1 MDGSTDG
8 STMQG
13 IGGLSLP
20 DEFAGDFSGVLTA
33 HRDGVLVEG
42 WALGLADRS
51 LAVPNTFE
59 TRFGLASI
67 TKTFTAAAVLSLVA
81 DGTITLD
88 TTARS
93 ILGADLPLI
102 ADDVTIDQLLTHRSG
117 IGDYLD
123 EEIDDLAPLPIPVQ
137 QLDSVEAY
145 VPLVDGFE
153 TAFPAGERFA
163 YCNGGFVVLGILAE
177 RASGIPYGE
186 LITRR
191 VFEPAGMTS
200 ADLARSDAP
209 EPHTATGYR
218 DDGTTNVFHL
228 PVVGVGDGGAHAA
241 SADLDAFWRALYD
254 GRLLPERLV
263 AAMVEEVTED
273 AEDGRGYG
281 RGVWIDGDLV
291 SMAGGDHGVSAL
303 SSYDPVTRITVT
315 ALANVDTRTLRRI
328 TWLRSALARVT
339 R

>member
-1 MDGSTDG
+1 MDGSSDG
-8 STMQG
+8 SALQG
-13 IGGLSLP
+13 IGGRLLP
-20 DEFAGDFSGVLTA
+20 NEFAADFSGVLTA
-33 HRDGVLVEG
+33 HRDGILVEG

-51 LAVPNTFE
+51 LGVPNTLD

-67 TKTFTAAAVLSLVA
+67 TKTFTAVAVLSLVA

-93 ILGADLPLI
+93 ILGTDLPLI

-123 EEIDDLAPLPIPVQ
+123 EEIDEFAPLPIPVQ
-137 QLDSVEAY
+137 ELDSAEAY

-191 VFEPAGMTS
+191 VFEPAGMVS

-209 EPHTATGYR
+209 EPYTATGYR
-218 DDGTTNVFHL
+218 DDGTTNIFHL

-241 SADLDAFWRALYD
+241 SADLDAFWRALFD
-254 GRLLPERLV
+254 GRLLPDHLV
-263 AAMVEEVTED
+263 AAMVEEVTAD
-273 AEDGRGYG
+273 ADDGRGYG

-303 SSYDPVTRITVT
+303 SSYDPVTRIAVT
-315 ALANVDTRTLRRI
+315 ALANIDTRTLKRI
-328 TWLRSALARVT
+328 TWLRSAVAG
-339 R
+339 